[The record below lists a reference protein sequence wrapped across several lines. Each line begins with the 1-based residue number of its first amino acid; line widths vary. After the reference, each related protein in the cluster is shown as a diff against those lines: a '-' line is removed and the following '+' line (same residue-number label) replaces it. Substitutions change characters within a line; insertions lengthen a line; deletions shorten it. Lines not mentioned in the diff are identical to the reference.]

1 MMHLRL
7 WRSRAAFIS
16 SCFRRLMA
24 RAGFLVKVLVSF
36 RAILRVVFLLAVF
49 LLALGVVVI

>member
-7 WRSRAAFIS
+7 CRSRAAFIS
-16 SCFRRLMA
+16 SCFRRLIA
-24 RAGFLVKVLVSF
+24 RASFVVKLLVNL